1 MAVNMAGRSSLSAG
15 PSSLQASE
23 TKKKVCSTVNVFRW
37 PCRLCCHGEDL
48 LQLQEHIV
56 ERKISKGTAAKKNHA
71 RSPARELRRVIAFG
85 APLLSS
91 SAGEL
96 RSHRG
101 SNTE

>member
-23 TKKKVCSTVNVFRW
+23 KKKKVCSTVNVC
-37 PCRLCCHGEDL
+37 PLPNVSGCRREDL
-48 LQLQEHIV
+48 LQLQEDIV
-56 ERKISKGTAAKKNHA
+56 ERMISKGTAAKKNHA